1 MRHAKAESTQPETTM
16 LHPKAVHVVETLL
29 SSSATESAETINYA
43 TDATVTTDKKTTKH
57 AFNLLEHEI
66 KNPLAAIQTNQ
77 ELLSDQLHFL
87 VKQHEQGSLVQTAD
101 YRGKHPV
108 AQTLGIAIHIT
119 NYSLESLSHIGEIF
133 TNVRQLTGLF
143 RKQEVGM
150 LNAKATYKT
159 VRLKKWCFKP

>member
-43 TDATVTTDKKTTKH
+43 TDASVKTDAKTTKH

-77 ELLSDQLHFL
+77 ELLLDQLHFL
-87 VKQHEQGSLVQTAD
+87 VAEHEQGSLVQTAD